1 MSRYDD
7 VLPVLKVIRDHEPV
21 HDPKTACNPCET
33 TAPATAMGL
42 EPQEESRAIFFPAPG
57 KCIDEARAICGAC
70 PVREQCLDFALT
82 NGCIGVWGGT
92 TERERSR
99 LRQRNRTSARQLIGS
114 S

>member
-1 MSRYDD
+1 MR
-7 VLPVLKVIRDHEPV
+7 VL
-21 HDPKTACNPCET
+21 TAGT
-33 TAPATAMGL
+33 DRGL
-42 EPQEESRAIFFPAPG
+42 FPLASELAWQREAACRGLGVEESRAIFFPAPG